1 MATTD
6 YPEMLATATWDF
18 TTTVGDGEYPEAL
31 QSDFSAYNL
40 RVVRYGRYINKAWD
54 SSRGEWV
61 RWTTDHIDFQ
71 GLEYPYSTWGSTS
84 DYGVERVIMEN
95 V

>member
-1 MATTD
+1 MATTS
-6 YPEMLATATWDF
+6 YPEVLATAAWDF
-18 TTTVGDGEYPEAL
+18 DASAGAGEYSETL
-31 QSDFSAYNL
+31 QANFSPYQTQ
-40 RVVRYGRYINKAWD
+40 VVRYGRYVNKAWD

-84 DYGVERVIMEN
+84 DYGVEKVIMEN

>member
-1 MATTD
+1 MATTN
-6 YPEMLATATWDF
+6 YPEVLATATWDF
-18 TTTVGDGEYPEAL
+18 QTTAAAGDYPEAL
-31 QSDFSAYNL
+31 QTDFSPYHL
-40 RVVRYGRYINKAWD
+40 IPVRYGRYINKVWD

-71 GLEYPYSTWGSTS
+71 GLEYPYSTWASTS